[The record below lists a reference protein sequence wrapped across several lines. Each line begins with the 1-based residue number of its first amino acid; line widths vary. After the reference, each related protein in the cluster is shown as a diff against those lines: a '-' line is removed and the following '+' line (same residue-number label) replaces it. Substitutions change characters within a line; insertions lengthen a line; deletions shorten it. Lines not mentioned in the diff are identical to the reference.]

1 MKETIVKDHQWMAG
15 ANWIRTT
22 SNPAWQTVIGAAY
35 YESVIIPYW
44 EYDFATCGGQAAE
57 LCGDPNDPNCDD
69 SRCFRWV
76 DRQVNV
82 YRVEQSDGV
91 VTASSQRNDGRVWRG
106 FVLEAPGVNHMEM
119 LRYDQ
124 ISPSLNTIFDRQ
136 DDQINPIFRIGS

>member
-35 YESVIIPYW
+35 YESAIIPYW
-44 EYDFATCGGQAAE
+44 EYDFATCGGVAQ

-91 VTASSQRNDGRVWRG
+91 VTASSQRNDGRAWRG
-106 FVLEAPGVNHMEM
+106 HIVEAPGVNHMEM
-119 LRYDQ
+119 LQYDQ
-124 ISPSLNTIFDRQ
+124 ISLTFNPIFNGDNTGNQ
-136 DDQINPIFRIGS
+136 SIFRIGQ